1 MSKLKGQ
8 ANTSSAIAT
17 DAFSKRQS
25 GLTLVE
31 LMVSLVIG
39 MLVLSGVTYVFFASR
54 TTYGY
59 NESLSR
65 IQENGR
71 IALDAL
77 GYDIRMAGFFGCGKP
92 ELIPVNVIANSPPVD
107 KVDKSIAV
115 TGYTYGDAAVSF
127 VDSGALKGVAGS
139 DVIVIR
145 RGSSR
150 ALNLVGQL
158 KTDNANIQIGCNP
171 DNFKANDVLL
181 VTDCSVGDL
190 FRATSVSAGADSK
203 TCDGDEEAKAD
214 SSKVT
219 IPHAESTNTTNKLSK
234 TYGKDAQVMRFEEI
248 AFFLR
253 DSGRKSKSGAPVVS
267 LYRRVN
273 GVDEEIVDGV
283 SSMRA
288 FFELEG
294 GGGTFLH
301 TGEVGATN
309 WMNVVA
315 VQVHLLMSSQ
325 DQTVTESQ
333 QYWFPVAGKRPEDSM
348 TASTDKAMRQTF
360 VQTIALRNRLP

>member
-1 MSKLKGQ
+1 MALGKH
-8 ANTSSAIAT
+8 
-17 DAFSKRQS
+17 QS

-77 GYDIRMAGFFGCGKP
+77 SYDIRMAGFFGCGKAN
-92 ELIPVNVIANSPPVD
+92 LIPINVLAVPAPVAS
-107 KVDKSIAV
+107 VDGGIAV
-115 TGYTYGDAAVSF
+115 VGYTYPHADVPF
-127 VDSGALKGVAGS
+127 VDSGLLKGVAGS
-139 DVIVIR
+139 EVILIR
-145 RGSSR
+145 RGSPSGV
-150 ALNLVGQL
+150 NVS
-158 KTDNANIQIGCNP
+158 DFNAAASTIKIVSNP
-171 DNFKANDVLL
+171 DHIKQDDAVLI
-181 VTDCSVGDL
+181 TDCAAGDL
-190 FRATSVSAGADSK
+190 FRVVNFSDKSGGGSSEVTLTFGISKGGPTS
-203 TCDGDEEAKAD
+203 
-214 SSKVT
+214 
-219 IPHAESTNTTNKLSK
+219 NTSNKLSK
-234 TYGKDAQVMRFEEI
+234 AYGNDAQIMRFEDI

-267 LYRRVN
+267 LYRRLN

-283 SSMRA
+283 ASMRA

-301 TGEVGATN
+301 TGEVGAAN
-309 WMNVVA
+309 WANVVA

-325 DQTVTESQ
+325 DATLTESQ
-333 QYWFPVAGKRPEDSM
+333 QYWFPASGARPDDEA